1 MNQMAVPTQNIY
13 NICSVFKNIIAW
25 SQLQKDFLFVC
36 FKLWSKRKLTEVILT
51 GQWQWLGI
59 IHRERLRVT
68 DLHGCLPEGRRRP
81 RGGSWAQP
89 GWRRCCSRMTCSW
102 STSTGW
108 AGLEDSIVKHINT
121 DGYAKALRCSAYMF
135 VLQKLSSVSDQPSFT
150 FNTFESKLKKKIY
163 TDNQLCT
170 NPKLHEL
177 LELSLSLSTNTEH
190 GNYKT
195 GAINSFFRKANS
207 SYSLVTSGN
216 HSEQLCFF
224 GLEEPKLTEWILWI
238 FDLVSKFGVKHS
250 QTSQN
255 ASLYIYC

>member
-1 MNQMAVPTQNIY
+1 MLKHSDGVRTCLYSKNCPVFQTNQVSLSIPL
-13 NICSVFKNIIAW
+13 
-25 SQLQKDFLFVC
+25 SQ
-36 FKLWSKRKLTEVILT
+36 
-51 GQWQWLGI
+51 
-59 IHRERLRVT
+59 
-68 DLHGCLPEGRRRP
+68 
-81 RGGSWAQP
+81 SW
-89 GWRRCCSRMTCSW
+89 
-102 STSTGW
+102 
-108 AGLEDSIVKHINT
+108 
-121 DGYAKALRCSAYMF
+121 
-135 VLQKLSSVSDQPSFT
+135 
-150 FNTFESKLKKKIY
+150 KKKIF

-216 HSEQLCFF
+216 HREQLCFF
-224 GLEEPKLTEWILWI
+224 GLEEPKLAEWILWI

-255 ASLYIYC
+255 ASVYIYC